1 MGFDVGSIKS
11 SEILDLCLFQ
21 YMLHDIYIYI
31 YGGGSFVWFGFYIR
45 VCTSMMVSLVLNWN
59 VRPL

>member
-31 YGGGSFVWFGFYIR
+31 YIWGGGLLFG
-45 VCTSMMVSLVLNWN
+45 LVFTFAFALA
-59 VRPL
+59 

>member
-31 YGGGSFVWFGFYIR
+31 YGGVLLFG
-45 VCTSMMVSLVLNWN
+45 LVFTFAFALA
-59 VRPL
+59 

>member
-21 YMLHDIYIYI
+21 YMLHDIYIYG
-31 YGGGSFVWFGFYIR
+31 GGGSFVWFGFYIR
-45 VCTSMMVSLVLNWN
+45 VCMMVILVLN
-59 VRPL
+59 

>member
-21 YMLHDIYIYI
+21 YMLHDIYGG
-31 YGGGSFVWFGFYIR
+31 GGGSFVWLGFYIC
-45 VCTSMMVSLVLNWN
+45 VCTSMMVILVLN
-59 VRPL
+59 

>member
-21 YMLHDIYIYI
+21 YMLHDIYIYM
-31 YGGGSFVWFGFYIR
+31 GGGCSFVWFGFYIR
-45 VCTSMMVSLVLNWN
+45 VCTSMMVILVLNWN

>member
-21 YMLHDIYIYI
+21 YMLHDIYIYM
-31 YGGGSFVWFGFYIR
+31 GGVLLFG
-45 VCTSMMVSLVLNWN
+45 LVFTFTFALA
-59 VRPL
+59 

>member
-31 YGGGSFVWFGFYIR
+31 YGGGVLLFG
-45 VCTSMMVSLVLNWN
+45 LVFTFAFALA
-59 VRPL
+59 